1 MNKYLVFIF
10 LIISTASF
18 SQTVRKISL
27 NDGWEFRQVGTEKWY
42 PAVVPGCVHTDLYRN
57 GLIPDPYFGSN
68 EKDLQWIETKDW
80 EYRKTFNLD
89 ENFIKENL
97 IQITFEGLDTYA
109 DVYLNDGDNYFCY
122 NMFQKFELSNIK
134 NNLKNGINTLKIIFH
149 SSVKKSDSLSIPYY
163 KKNGIKG
170 LPGGNQVFTRK
181 AAYQFGWDF
190 APRYATC
197 GIWKD
202 VYIETCSII
211 KIENIQSNVLK
222 LEEEEAVIDFE
233 AKFKIQPGTGQG
245 IKTFLLTD
253 EDEKFVYDSTNSKSD
268 ILTYDTEGGRCF
280 NGSFLA
286 KIYSPKLWW
295 CNGMGEPYLYT
306 FKLIVKLNGK
316 KIDERIIKAGLRK
329 IELVQEKDNYG
340 ESFYF
345 KLNGKPVFIKGAN
358 YVPADVFPSMISK
371 DKYSNLI
378 TSAQK
383 SNMNMLR
390 VWGGGIYE
398 DNYFYDL
405 CDSLGIM
412 VWQDFMFACGMY
424 PISNNENFGVFYE
437 VIFNYKRLC
446 NHPCIALWCGNNEI
460 DEGWKN
466 WGWQKEFGYMAKDSI
481 NIWNDYVILFEK
493 AIPEYLSYNKTEVNL
508 DSAEYETAKPFIEPI
523 YIPTSPK
530 IGWGHPE
537 AMTEGDSHY
546 WGVWWGEEPFE
557 MFKTKVPR
565 FMSEYGFQSL
575 PDIKTIESFTNPED
589 RNLNSEAM
597 KSHQKHQKGF
607 QLINEYMQRDFNVPE
622 NFEDYIQASQKLQT
636 YGYKMAIEAQR
647 RAKPY
652 CMGTMFWQLNDC
664 WPSVSWSAIDYYGRW
679 KDIMYKLKDLYADI
693 LVSPVVENDSLKVYI
708 VSDRLET
715 SRGSLILA
723 LINDVTGDTLWTN
736 DIQVS
741 LPDNSSSVYFNSD
754 VNSLIKNNNKDEL
767 YFSCRYINAGDNR
780 TYTNK
785 MIFVKPKYYK
795 GKF

>member
-1 MNKYLVFIF
+1 MKKYLVLIF
-10 LIISTASF
+10 LIISTVSF

-89 ENFIKENL
+89 ENFKSNFN
-97 IQITFEGLDTYA
+97 QITFDGLDTYA
-109 DVYLNDGDNYFCY
+109 DVYLNDEIFDNFD
-122 NMFQKFELSNIK
+122 NMFSKYEISIRD
-134 NNLKNGINTLKIIFH
+134 LKKENNTLRIIFH
-149 SSVKKSDSLSIPYY
+149 SAVNKSDSIANLYY
-163 KKNGIKG
+163 ENNNIKG

-181 AAYQFGWDF
+181 AAYQYGWDF
-190 APRYATC
+190 APRYVTC

-202 VYIETCSII
+202 VYIEAWNYAKISKIITSID
-211 KIENIQSNVLK
+211 K
-222 LEEEEAVIDFE
+222 LTTEEAKINFRINIDCAPFIAHKNYTYILTNLNENVIYDSATFGNFHSSHSLTIIDFE
-233 AKFKIQPGTGQG
+233 FSAVIH
-245 IKTFLLTD
+245 
-253 EDEKFVYDSTNSKSD
+253 
-268 ILTYDTEGGRCF
+268 
-280 NGSFLA
+280 
-286 KIYSPKLWW
+286 SPKLWW
-295 CNGMGEPYLYT
+295 CNGLGEPHLYT
-306 FKLIVKLNGK
+306 FKLIVKSEDK
-316 KIDERIIKAGLRK
+316 KIDEKIIKVGLRK
-329 IELVQEKDNYG
+329 IELVMEKDEYG
-340 ESFYF
+340 ESYYF

-358 YVPADVFPSMISK
+358 YVPADILPSQISK
-371 DKYSNLI
+371 DKYKSLI
-378 TSAQK
+378 SSAK
-383 SNMNMLR
+383 ESNMNMLR
-390 VWGGGIYE
+390 IWGGGIYE
-398 DNYFYDL
+398 NDYFYSL

-424 PISNNENFGVFYE
+424 PDSTEYKYKIINEVKDNFE
-437 VIFNYKRLC
+437 RLC
-446 NHPCIALWCGNNEI
+446 NHPCIALWCGNNEA

-466 WGWQKEFGYMAKDSI
+466 WGWQKEFGYTVKDSEK
-481 NIWNDYVILFEK
+481 IWNDYIKLFDYE
-493 AIPEYLSYNKTEVNL
+493 IPNSLKYNTIVYGKNDIRFDTIFSYTNEN
-508 DSAEYETAKPFIEPI
+508 

-557 MFKTKVPR
+557 MYKTKVPR

-597 KSHQKHQKGF
+597 KSHQKHPKGF

-636 YGYKMAIEAQR
+636 YGYKVAIEAHR

-715 SRGSLILA
+715 SNGSLILA

-754 VNSLIKNNNKDEL
+754 VKSLIKNNNKDEL

-795 GKF
+795 GKSL